1 MRHKWPSIPPRLWV
15 MIGLVQVSNCSTL
28 QQLILFFEFLFEKT
42 MLCSSSGCRFFKK
55 AFDSIVHNI
64 LLHKLWSF
72 RITDNLWEWLFA
84 YLTKQVQ
91 CVSVNGTVSDFLPI
105 VSGVPQDSILGPLL
119 FMIFINDIPAFSKFS
134 TPEIL
139 KSWLK
144 Y

>member
-1 MRHKWPSIPPRLWV
+1 MLHNFVENSLENC
-15 MIGLVQVSNCSTL
+15 LVITHIQLSN
-28 QQLILFFEFLFEKT
+28 
-42 MLCSSSGCRFFKK
+42 GPY
-55 AFDSIVHNI
+55 
-64 LLHKLWSF
+64 
-72 RITDNLWEWLFA
+72 WLA

-105 VSGVPQDSILGPLL
+105 VSGVLQGSILGPLL
-119 FMIFINDIPAFSKFS
+119 FMIFINDILAFSKFS